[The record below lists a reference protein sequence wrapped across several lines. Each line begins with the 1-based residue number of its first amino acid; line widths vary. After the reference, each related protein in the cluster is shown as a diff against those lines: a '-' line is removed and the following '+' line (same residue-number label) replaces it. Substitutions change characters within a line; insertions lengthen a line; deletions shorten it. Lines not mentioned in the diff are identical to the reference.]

1 MEAWSIFFYVLEA
14 TLLLVISYA
23 VLWMVDRR
31 SKHCL
36 FKKLGVPG
44 PKPDLLW
51 GNWKQLKKN
60 RLRVMTEW
68 IKQYG
73 KVFGIYLADQP
84 FMVITDTE
92 LIRECFIK
100 ATKVFQDRPRYS
112 INMEPMVS
120 TMPLLKGL
128 SGVVGTITGNIL
140 DINCGKLNF
149 DRKVVCGKPIFISV
163 EATTPFA
170 KCLGKNGLTCDG
182 NTPVYEPV
190 ALGSVKVLAC
200 LVVYVL
206 TTDPNEAGA
215 QLGCDLLA
223 IVSRT
228 FGSAGSALLSPLLC
242 ALQNAL
248 RLTCSSLTC

>member
-1 MEAWSIFFYVLEA
+1 MPSPLFLIFFGILGTSYGSSIGSQCTNFSFPNFLEIGACLQSSGDLCSANTEGIVGFTVDLVQCAFSGLA
-14 TLLLVISYA
+14 TVDVGSQRYLLIEFLKFLLRAETDDFVVVYPLIIA
-23 VLWMVDRR
+23 V
-31 SKHCL
+31 C
-36 FKKLGVPG
+36 
-44 PKPDLLW
+44 
-51 GNWKQLKKN
+51 
-60 RLRVMTEW
+60 
-68 IKQYG
+68 
-73 KVFGIYLADQP
+73 
-84 FMVITDTE
+84 
-92 LIRECFIK
+92 
-100 ATKVFQDRPRYS
+100 
-112 INMEPMVS
+112 
-120 TMPLLKGL
+120 KGL

-206 TTDPNEAGA
+206 TTNPNEAGA